1 MGSKNFCFNNE
12 VYINPILFIKN
23 RGALRVPWI
32 SSIQVAT
39 DAQISSVSQLLLV
52 VLCACFTTNKTVLY

>member
-1 MGSKNFCFNNE
+1 MGGKHFWFNNE
-12 VYINPILFIKN
+12 IYINPILLIKN
-23 RGALRVPWI
+23 REALRVPWI

-52 VLCACFTTNKTVLY
+52 MLCACFTTNKTVLY

>member
-1 MGSKNFCFNNE
+1 M
-12 VYINPILFIKN
+12 YINTILLIKN
-23 RGALRVPWI
+23 REALRVPWI

-52 VLCACFTTNKTVLY
+52 VLCAYFTTNKTVLY